1 MKIAVIGATGRVGS
15 RVVTEAL
22 SRGHFITAI
31 VREASSVPP
40 HTNLVAV
47 SADAG
52 DVVAL
57 AGAIAGNDA
66 VVSAL
71 RYVDSDPTI
80 IVDAIKRAGI
90 KRYIAVGGAGSLE
103 VAPGQRLFDQP
114 SFPAEFQA
122 ESSKAIAFLN
132 DLRGEHKL
140 DWTYLSPSANFAP
153 GVRTGNFRVGNDQL
167 LVDAN
172 GKSSISMEDFAIA
185 LVDELEKPAHI
196 KQRFTVG
203 Y

>member
-1 MKIAVIGATGRVGS
+1 
-15 RVVTEAL
+15 
-22 SRGHFITAI
+22 
-31 VREASSVPP
+31 
-40 HTNLVAV
+40 
-47 SADAG
+47 
-52 DVVAL
+52 
-57 AGAIAGNDA
+57 
-66 VVSAL
+66 
-71 RYVDSDPTI
+71 
-80 IVDAIKRAGI
+80 
-90 KRYIAVGGAGSLE
+90 
-103 VAPGQRLFDQP
+103 
-114 SFPAEFQA
+114 
-122 ESSKAIAFLN
+122 
-132 DLRGEHKL
+132 LRGEHKL